1 MNRFLALTL
10 ALVPVAAAAQ
20 DADKAARKAAAEAS
34 LRKQRVSVSSE
45 SLQSAVMSGNVGIV
59 QSLLDAGADPNQ
71 RDEMLNRTPLA
82 TATSLACLVNR
93 VEPESRDAIIA
104 SLLAAGASPNSVE
117 MGDVPLLVYVAQK
130 CPRPVIEAL
139 VKGGAKLDGKSPQGF
154 TALSMALLVSNF
166 DAAEAL
172 VDQGAR
178 LSPEAKAKLL
188 DGATDSKLIALV
200 NRASGPK

>member
-1 MNRFLALTL
+1 MNRLLALTL

-20 DADKAARKAAAEAS
+20 DADKAARKTAAEAS
-34 LRKQRVSVSSE
+34 LRKQRISVSSE

-82 TATSLACLVNR
+82 TATSLACLVKR

-104 SLLAAGASPNSVE
+104 SLLAAGANPNSVE

-188 DGATDSKLIALV
+188 DGATDPKLIALV

>member
-1 MNRFLALTL
+1 VNRLLALTL

-20 DADKAARKAAAEAS
+20 DADKAARKTAAEAS
-34 LRKQRVSVSSE
+34 LRKQGISVSSE

-82 TATSLACLVNR
+82 TATSLACLTKQ

-104 SLLAAGASPNSVE
+104 SLLAAGANPNSVE

-154 TALSMALLVSNF
+154 TALSMALIVGNF

-188 DGATDSKLIALV
+188 DGATDPKLIALV

>member
-1 MNRFLALTL
+1 
-10 ALVPVAAAAQ
+10 
-20 DADKAARKAAAEAS
+20 
-34 LRKQRVSVSSE
+34 
-45 SLQSAVMSGNVGIV
+45 
-59 QSLLDAGADPNQ
+59 
-71 RDEMLNRTPLA
+71 
-82 TATSLACLVNR
+82 

-104 SLLAAGASPNSVE
+104 SLLAAGANPTSVE

-188 DGATDSKLIALV
+188 DGATDPKLIALV

>member
-1 MNRFLALTL
+1 MNRLLALTL

-20 DADKAARKAAAEAS
+20 DADKAARKTAAEAS
-34 LRKQRVSVSSE
+34 LRKQRISVSSE

-82 TATSLACLVNR
+82 TATSLACLVKR

-104 SLLAAGASPNSVE
+104 SLLAAGANPNSVE

>member
-1 MNRFLALTL
+1 VNRLLALTL

-20 DADKAARKAAAEAS
+20 DADKAARKTAAEAS
-34 LRKQRVSVSSE
+34 LRKQRISVSSE

-82 TATSLACLVNR
+82 TATSLACLVKR

-104 SLLAAGASPNSVE
+104 SLLAAGANPNSVE

-130 CPRPVIEAL
+130 CPRPVIETL

>member
-1 MNRFLALTL
+1 VNRFLALTL
-10 ALVPVAAAAQ
+10 ALVPIAAAAQ
-20 DADKAARKAAAEAS
+20 DADKAARKTAAEAS
-34 LRKQRVSVSSE
+34 LRKQHVSVSSE
-45 SLQSAVMSGNVGIV
+45 SLQGAVMSGNVGIV
-59 QSLLDAGADPNQ
+59 QSLLDAGADPNH
-71 RDEMLNRTPLA
+71 RDETLNRTPLA
-82 TATSLACLVNR
+82 MATSLACLMKR

-104 SLLAAGASPNSVE
+104 SLLAAGANPNSVE

-154 TALSMALLVSNF
+154 TALSMALIVSNL

-178 LSPEAKAKLL
+178 LTPEAKTKLL
-188 DGATDSKLIALV
+188 DGATDPKLIALV